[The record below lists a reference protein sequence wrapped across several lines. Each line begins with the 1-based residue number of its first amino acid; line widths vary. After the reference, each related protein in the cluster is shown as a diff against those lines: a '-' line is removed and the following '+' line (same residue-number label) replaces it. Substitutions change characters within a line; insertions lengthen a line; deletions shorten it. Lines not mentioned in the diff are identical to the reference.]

1 MRTLIVLAIAA
12 VVAVIGFQMKSTS
25 IQGSSGDAGSI
36 AKAMATSKPLW
47 PHEIHRNFENMSELP
62 VRETKEPF

>member
-12 VVAVIGFQMKSTS
+12 VVAVIGFQMKSTF
-25 IQGSSGDAGSI
+25 IPGSSGDSASI

-47 PHEIHRNFENMSELP
+47 PHEIHVNYEKMKELP
-62 VRETKEPF
+62 AQETKEPF